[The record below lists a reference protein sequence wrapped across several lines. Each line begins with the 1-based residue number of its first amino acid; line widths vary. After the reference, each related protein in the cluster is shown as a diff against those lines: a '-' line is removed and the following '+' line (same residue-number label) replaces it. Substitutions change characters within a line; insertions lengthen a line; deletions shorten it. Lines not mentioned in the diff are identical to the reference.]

1 MHIDDIS
8 MTMTRERH
16 PHSSGQGLQPHALQ
30 AAQAQGATAE
40 PLTPQQVVEALEQA
54 RTRTAWQ
61 GVSLEFS
68 FHEGSGRLQVAVL
81 DAQSGK
87 VVRKIPEDEV
97 LELARRIREF
107 GAQHAGPLLDRAL

>member
-16 PHSSGQGLQPHALQ
+16 PHSSGQGLKPHAQQ

-40 PLTPQQVVEALEQA
+40 PFTPQQTVEALEQA
-54 RTRTAWQ
+54 RIHTAWQ
-61 GVSLEFS
+61 GLSLEITV
-68 FHEGSGRLQVAVL
+68 HEDSGRLQVAVL